1 MNLIRFDKSAI
12 VISFQGQRPCLT
24 TDKTR
29 ENDELR
35 IGFIFTIA
43 FMCGRNCDCVLS
55 IDSRCVPCIAG
66 GRFVRQCFFFF
77 FFFFSS
83 WLPTIHAD
91 KSSFNPNDYDHYVR
105 FDSNVPASACVS
117 GNEIDLYWTIFA
129 THIELMA
136 INVQHNGYVS
146 VGWCEQGTYTP
157 ARKEVAPRCTYISG
171 AVRVSNGQVA
181 CFDQYDKIPTP
192 ATGQHSTVTP
202 RRDNLYGGTDHN
214 LDCAGAIVGGSLKFK
229 WTRLLDTRETAT
241 FSAQSVSHSMDTSII
256 NGNQWMIWA
265 VGPDTFDCINAFNA
279 AANTAGSDCAGAVH
293 PGCGWERFNWFTDHA
308 TGSPATPAVTT
319 TTTTSTT
326 TSTTATT
333 TSTTRLLSTPNPTP
347 RPTPLP
353 PTPMPTRAPTP
364 PPSPAVWSSA
374 VAHWTFDN
382 TYTDEIRG
390 TALTPRNN
398 PTFSTRFAVGN
409 GALSLTNA
417 VESVALDSA
426 QNAVV
431 DVSNDRFNLTDASN
445 QMSHSLW
452 FRCLS
457 GRCSGILVWTQ
468 NGYLRLFEVANGN
481 TTMRFALYA
490 NGVSNELNSGEVVA
504 KDGEFHHF
512 AAVFDGATMKIFYDC
527 STPTCSPVA
536 SVAFGPAVLN
546 PGVSANT
553 GNCGV
558 LFGARCQRDTAS
570 TAGTNAFR
578 GEIDDYMLFNSA
590 LSIDD
595 ILRIRG
601 RKPTLAPT
609 PLPTPATT
617 TTTTARIITTTTHPS
632 TSTTTSSTTTSSGGS
647 LSTSNTV
654 GTTSTTP
661 SPTPPPTPAPTP
673 VPLNA
678 PCSAYSIA
686 CSQCVDSSMHS
697 ASTCRF
703 CDNKC
708 LDTADTA
715 TTCSSDA
722 FYNIAP
728 DDIAGCPRLAPPIRS
743 QWHEVAASGNSTAD
757 FRLRWRHDES
767 NIEFEVS
774 AKTDGWVGVGW
785 SRAKFSE
792 GANHFTMETFVG
804 SLSGAGVT
812 RVANGYSMFDI
823 VQPATNA
830 KPLVL
835 GLPTVSAVGGRT
847 TLSFVRPITVP
858 SDASQNVAIEDRIM
872 YVSWAVGADDI
883 ERTPAG
889 MQCRANSVAVDDV
902 FCFKEHIAAGVLP
915 VNFLNPTVES
925 TTTTVVV
932 APTETSSA
940 SRAFIALATVL
951 VQAITI
957 LHE

>member
-1 MNLIRFDKSAI
+1 M
-12 VISFQGQRPCLT
+12 
-24 TDKTR
+24 
-29 ENDELR
+29 
-35 IGFIFTIA
+35 
-43 FMCGRNCDCVLS
+43 
-55 IDSRCVPCIAG
+55 
-66 GRFVRQCFFFF
+66 
-77 FFFFSS
+77 
-83 WLPTIHAD
+83 
-91 KSSFNPNDYDHYVR
+91 
-105 FDSNVPASACVS
+105 
-117 GNEIDLYWTIFA
+117 
-129 THIELMA
+129 
-136 INVQHNGYVS
+136 
-146 VGWCEQGTYTP
+146 
-157 ARKEVAPRCTYISG
+157 
-171 AVRVSNGQVA
+171 
-181 CFDQYDKIPTP
+181 
-192 ATGQHSTVTP
+192 
-202 RRDNLYGGTDHN
+202 
-214 LDCAGAIVGGSLKFK
+214 
-229 WTRLLDTRETAT
+229 
-241 FSAQSVSHSMDTSII
+241 
-256 NGNQWMIWA
+256 
-265 VGPDTFDCINAFNA
+265 
-279 AANTAGSDCAGAVH
+279 
-293 PGCGWERFNWFTDHA
+293 
-308 TGSPATPAVTT
+308 
-319 TTTTSTT
+319 
-326 TSTTATT
+326 
-333 TSTTRLLSTPNPTP
+333 
-347 RPTPLP
+347 
-353 PTPMPTRAPTP
+353 
-364 PPSPAVWSSA
+364 
-374 VAHWTFDN
+374 
-382 TYTDEIRG
+382 
-390 TALTPRNN
+390 
-398 PTFSTRFAVGN
+398 RFAVGS
-409 GALSLTNA
+409 GALLLTNA
-417 VESVALDSA
+417 LDAVALDSA

-431 DVSNDRFNLTDASN
+431 DVSNNRFNLTDASN

-452 FRCLS
+452 FRCLP
-457 GRCSGILVWTQ
+457 GRCTGILVWTQ

-481 TTMRFALYA
+481 STMRFALYA
-490 NGVSNELNSGEVVA
+490 NGISNELNSGEVMA

-512 AAVFDGATMKIFYDC
+512 VAVFDGATMKIFLDC

-558 LFGARCQRDTAS
+558 LFGARCQRDTTS

-578 GEIDDYMLFNSA
+578 GEIDDYMLFNTA

-601 RKPTLAPT
+601 RQPTLAPT

-617 TTTTARIITTTTHPS
+617 TTTTARSTTTTPPS
-632 TSTTTSSTTTSSGGS
+632 TSTTTSSTTTSSDGS
-647 LSTSNTV
+647 TTASNSVAT
-654 GTTSTTP
+654 TTP

-678 PCSAYSIA
+678 PCNAYSVA
-686 CSQCVDSSMHS
+686 CAQCVDSSMHT

-743 QWHEVAASGNSTAD
+743 QWHEVAAGGNSTAD

-792 GANHFTMETFVG
+792 GAKHLTMETFVG

-812 RVANGYSMFDI
+812 RVANGYSMFNI

-835 GLPTVSAVGGRT
+835 GLPTVRVVDGRT

-858 SDASQNVAIEDRIM
+858 SDASQNVAIEDRVM

-889 MQCRANSVAVDDV
+889 EQCLANSVAVDDM
-902 FCFKEHIAAGVLP
+902 FCFKEHIAAGVLS
-915 VNFLNPTVES
+915 VNFLNPTVET

-932 APTETSSA
+932 APTEASSA
-940 SRAFIALATVL
+940 SRAFIAVAATVL
-951 VQAITI
+951 AQLITI
-957 LHE
+957 LHTA